1 MSKSFKN
8 DLRGQR
14 FGRLTVLEFVPTE
27 GYRSYWKCVCDCGKE
42 KIVASN
48 NLQSGSTTSC
58 GCTAREICSIRGH
71 IIGTNNSTHGKSQ
84 TKIYRVWKSMRA
96 RCYNVKATSYPRYG
110 GRGITVCDEWNL
122 SFETFY
128 QWAISNGYE
137 EGLSIDRINANG
149 NYEPSNC
156 RWVGTKEQS
165 RNKRNTIML
174 EYENRVISL
183 AEAAELSGIKYATL
197 RHRYY
202 AGLRGEE
209 LFRPPQEHKKVK

>member
-27 GYRSYWKCVCDCGKE
+27 DKISHWLCKCDCGN
-42 KIVASN
+42 ITTVAGKRLRN
-48 NLQSGSTTSC
+48 GHTQSC
-58 GCTAREICSIRGH
+58 GCLQTEQAAKRLCK
-71 IIGTNNSTHGKSQ
+71 HGMCKSRLYGIWSKM
-84 TKIYRVWKSMRA
+84 KI
-96 RCYNVKATSYPRYG
+96 RCYNHNNSVYKHYG
-110 GRGITVCDEWNL
+110 GRGIKVCDEWKL

-137 EGLSIDRINANG
+137 EGLSIDRINVNG

-174 EYENRVISL
+174 EYEGRVISL